1 MTGDDQLYDSQA
13 CCVLL
18 GLVGFGFLNFLF
30 ICFFN
35 IPGGFSKECVSW
47 IVDFLLD
54 TVWLECYAGKTR
66 HDKSI

>member
-1 MTGDDQLYDSQA
+1 MLCIIRIIRIRFFY
-13 CCVLL
+13 
-18 GLVGFGFLNFLF
+18 FLF

-54 TVWLECYAGKTR
+54 TVWLECYAGKSR